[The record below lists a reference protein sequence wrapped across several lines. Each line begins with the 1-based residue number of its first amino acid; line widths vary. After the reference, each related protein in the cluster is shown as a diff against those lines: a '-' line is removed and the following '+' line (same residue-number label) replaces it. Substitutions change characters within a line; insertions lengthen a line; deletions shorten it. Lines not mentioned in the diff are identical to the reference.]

1 MKELFRLLGLRR
13 SLTFELSVAT
23 LFINIL
29 VFADTLYVMI
39 VLRRYIAHGF
49 DGTLLLL
56 TLGVLAAVFI
66 QFVLREART
75 VIAGMVGKGHD
86 RETSDP
92 VFTVFSKADF
102 QALERLPKDQN
113 QQIATAMQDVHAA
126 YEAPNINAVMDAPFS
141 LVFVAAAYVLS
152 PILALIVVVGMAG
165 SLLTGLLSEKL
176 TRDPV
181 KSMLRLSS
189 ENRSLV
195 GSAFFSADT
204 VRVFMGGAFYKKL
217 WKDQTRKIAAVRRK
231 LADTK
236 GLTQSLSGTISVFV
250 RVAVYAV
257 GAKLVVNGDLTF
269 AALIGA
275 SILAS
280 YAVQGT
286 TSFVRAKSLLLKA
299 DEGSRQIHEFLRL
312 PLEPEHGKIP
322 ENFSGELALKNLD
335 FSFPEAGKPLF
346 TSLNATLT
354 PGSSLIV
361 QGRNGSGKT
370 TLARLVAGLLKPS
383 QGKILADGVDLRELD
398 PGWWRGR
405 LIYMPQE
412 PFFLEGTIRENM
424 TMANPGLDQAALNQ
438 IIRAVGLR
446 RFLDTS
452 EKGLE
457 TILMRNGRDLSL
469 GIRRRLALARALAT
483 DGSLAVLDEPT
494 EGLDPEGAQA
504 VYAVMNDLA
513 KRGKTIIAFTHDKNI
528 IKGANFVL
536 NLSEKPAPKLTLVRE
551 PAPKTNDPEG
561 GGA

>member
-1 MKELFRLLGLRR
+1 MKELFRLLSLRR

-56 TLGVLAAVFI
+56 TLGVLAAVFM
-66 QFVLREART
+66 QFILREART

-86 RETSDP
+86 RKTSDP

-102 QALERLPKDQN
+102 QALEQLPKDQS
-113 QQIATAMQDVHAA
+113 QQIAGALQDVHAA

-152 PILALIVVVGMAG
+152 PILALIVLVGMAG
-165 SLLTGLLSEKL
+165 SLLTGLLSEKQ
-176 TRDPV
+176 TREPIKHLQQV
-181 KSMLRLSS
+181 SS
-189 ENRSLV
+189 ENRGLV
-195 GSAFFSADT
+195 GSTLFSADT
-204 VRVFMGGAFYKKL
+204 VRVFLGGAFYKKL
-217 WKDQTRKIAAVRRK
+217 WKDQTRKLAAVRRK

-299 DEGSRQIHEFLRL
+299 DEGSVRIQKFLSL
-312 PLEPEHGKIP
+312 PLEPEHGETP
-322 ENFSGELALKNLD
+322 RESSGELVFQELS
-335 FSFPEAGKPLF
+335 FSFPGADKPLF
-346 TSLNATLT
+346 SSLNVTLK
-354 PGSSLIV
+354 PGSALIV
-361 QGRNGSGKT
+361 QGYNGSGKT
-370 TLARLVAGLLKPS
+370 TLARMVAGLLKPTE
-383 QGKILADGVDLRELD
+383 GKILIHGTDLREMD
-398 PGWWRGR
+398 SGWWRGQI
-405 LIYMPQE
+405 IYMPQE
-412 PFFLEGTIRENM
+412 PFFLAGTIRENL
-424 TMANPGLDQAALNQ
+424 TMANPGLDAASLNR

-457 TILMRNGRDLSL
+457 TMLARNGRDLSL

-483 DGSLAVLDEPT
+483 DGNLAVLDEPT

-513 KRGKTIIAFTHDKNI
+513 KRGKTIIAFTHDRNI
-528 IKGANFVL
+528 VKGANFIL
-536 NLSEKPAPKLTLVRE
+536 DLSEKPAPRLTLVRE
-551 PAPKTNDPEG
+551 PTPKADSPEG